1 MPRPLEL
8 FIGIMSGTS
17 LDGIDAVLM
26 ATNGHQAEL
35 TASSSRPFAA
45 GLRQRLLAVA
55 NGAAINAREW
65 GQLDAELGQ
74 VYADIVLQLLQ
85 ESGTQACQVRA
96 IGCHGQTL
104 WHQPNGELP
113 FSLQLGDANRI
124 AALTGII
131 TINDFRRKDLALG
144 GQGAPLVPAF
154 HQQVLADSRRLRVV
168 VNIGGIANITI
179 LSPNILAPAQG
190 VSGYD
195 VGPGNMLMDAW
206 CQQQWG
212 LPYDKDAHFGLQG
225 QVNSELLDRLL
236 AEPWLAL
243 PAPKSTGRELFS
255 PEWLTKHLAAHLQ
268 ACPAPLA
275 AIDVQATLAEFSAR
289 AIVDQVQLCSSTGD
303 MPAQLLVCG
312 GGGHNPLLMQRL
324 SALLPNW
331 QVTTTNAAGVDMDAM
346 EAMAFAWLAHQTLNG
361 LPGNLPAVTGAS
373 RPAILGAIHLPG

>member
-1 MPRPLEL
+1 MSKPLEL

-26 ATNGHQAEL
+26 ATNGTQAEL
-35 TASSSRPFAA
+35 KASTRSPFAHD
-45 GLRQRLLAVA
+45 LRQRLLAVA
-55 NGAAINAREW
+55 KGAAISAKHW
-65 GQLDAELGQ
+65 GELDAELGQ
-74 VYADIVLQLLQ
+74 AYAEIARQLLQ
-85 ESGTQACQVRA
+85 DSDTDASQVRA
-96 IGCHGQTL
+96 IGCHGQTV
-104 WHQPNGELP
+104 WHQPFGELP
-113 FSLQLGDANRI
+113 FSLQLGDGNRL

-131 TINDFRRKDLALG
+131 TINDFRRKDMAFG

-154 HQQVLADSRRLRVV
+154 HQQVLADAKRVRIV
-168 VNIGGIANITI
+168 VNIGGIANIT
-179 LSPNILAPAQG
+179 LLDPAQA
-190 VSGYD
+190 VIGYD
-195 VGPGNMLMDAW
+195 VGPGNMLLDVW

-212 LPYDKDAHFGLQG
+212 QPFDKDAAFGLQG
-225 QVNSELLDRLL
+225 QVNTDLLTRLL

-255 PEWLTKHLAAHLQ
+255 PRWLAAHLQ
-268 ACPAPLA
+268 EHQTQFC
-275 AIDVQATLAEFSAR
+275 AINALDVQATLAEFSVR
-289 AIVDQVQLCSSTGD
+289 AIVDQVQKYSIHTDLPS
-303 MPAQLLVCG
+303 QLLVCG

-331 QVTTTNAAGVDMDAM
+331 QVTTTNSAGVDMDAM